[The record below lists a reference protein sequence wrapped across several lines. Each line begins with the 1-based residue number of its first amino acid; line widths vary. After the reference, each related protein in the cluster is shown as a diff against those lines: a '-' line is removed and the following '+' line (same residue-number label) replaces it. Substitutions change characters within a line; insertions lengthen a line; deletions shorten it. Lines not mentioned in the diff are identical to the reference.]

1 MVDMEDDVLMKKME
15 EQVNRKSPAPKKK
28 RKARKKESGPELY
41 ARLKQEELVR
51 LGYIK

>member
-1 MVDMEDDVLMKKME
+1 MEDDVLMKKME

-41 ARLKQEELVR
+41 ARLLRESIEKSN
-51 LGYIK
+51 IK